1 MILEYFHFGGLSD
14 WLFRNCERGYR
25 FLLENSRST
34 DVTAVCVVGNG
45 CREQDNGDTL
55 YPDRYAMFVA
65 HSRKAVRYK
74 L

>member
-1 MILEYFHFGGLSD
+1 MILEHCPVGGLSE
-14 WLFRNCERGYR
+14 WLFRKCERGNR

-34 DVTAVCVVGNG
+34 DATAVCVVGKG
-45 CREQDNGDTL
+45 YREQDNGDIL
-55 YPDRYAMFVA
+55 YPDRYAMFVV